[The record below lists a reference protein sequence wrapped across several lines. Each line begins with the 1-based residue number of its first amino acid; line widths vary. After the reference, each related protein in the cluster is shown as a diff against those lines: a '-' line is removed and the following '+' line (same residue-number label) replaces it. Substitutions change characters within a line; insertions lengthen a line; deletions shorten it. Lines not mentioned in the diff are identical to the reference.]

1 MIQISMTDA
10 NDFVQSVTLDDTVYK
25 LHFAYNDVF
34 KGWSMDIRDSQ
45 NMDIVRSIRIVPNFP
60 LLSRYKRH
68 LDIKGEMVATV
79 TTGIQNIDRDD
90 FINGRA
96 TLVYVSES
104 ELNAI
109 LETAV

>member
-1 MIQISMTDA
+1 MIQISITDA

-25 LHFAYNDVF
+25 LHFAYNDVL

-45 NMDIVRSIRIVPNFP
+45 NTDIVRSIRVVPNFP
-60 LLSRYKRH
+60 LLSQYKRH
-68 LDIKGEMVATV
+68 LDIKGEIVATV
-79 TTGIQNIDRDD
+79 TTNIQNIGRHD

-96 TLVYVSES
+96 SLVYVSED

>member
-10 NDFVQSVTLDDTVYK
+10 NDFVQSVTFDNIVYK
-25 LHFAYNDVF
+25 LHFAYNDVL

-45 NMDIVRSIRIVPNFP
+45 NIDIVRSIRIVPNFP
-60 LLSRYKRH
+60 LLSQYKRH
-68 LDIKGEMVATV
+68 LDIKGEMVPTV
-79 TTGIQNIDRDD
+79 TTDIQNIGRDD
-90 FINGRA
+90 FINGKA
-96 TLVYVSES
+96 SLVYVSES

>member
-10 NDFVQSVTLDDTVYK
+10 NDFVQSVTLDNTVYK
-25 LHFAYNDVF
+25 LHFAYNDVL

-45 NMDIVRSIRIVPNFP
+45 NIDIVRSIRIVPNFP
-60 LLSRYKRH
+60 LLSQYKRH
-68 LDIKGEMVATV
+68 LSIKGEMVATV
-79 TTGIQNIDRDD
+79 TTDIQNIGRDD

-96 TLVYVSES
+96 SLVYVSGS